1 MKTPEETRAFFSADT
16 LAALL
21 GIEID
26 SLETGAAICSAE
38 LGDEH
43 KNAVGAAQGGFI
55 FSLADFTFAVAA
67 NCAEHAW
74 VTLSGTIS
82 FVSSVR
88 SGRLI
93 AKARRVSERSRVC
106 FYEVTV
112 ECDDK
117 IVATAQF
124 TGYRK

>member
-1 MKTPEETRAFFSADT
+1 MSTLEETRAFFADDA

-26 SLETGAAICSAE
+26 SLGPGEAQCSAE
-38 LGDEH
+38 LGANH

-55 FSLADFTFAVAA
+55 FTLADFTFAVAA
-67 NCAEHAW
+67 NCAEQAW
-74 VTLSGTIS
+74 VTLSSTLD
-82 FVSSVR
+82 FVSPAY
-88 SGRLI
+88 SGRLV
-93 AKARRVSERSRVC
+93 ATARRLSERSRVC
-106 FYEVTV
+106 FYAVTV

-117 IVATAQF
+117 VVAVGQF